1 MEVLLIMLNQGEL
14 EELVVVVM
22 VVKQII
28 TEVHRLNL
36 QVVQQILEEEE
47 EEQVVKQVLLQWI
60 LELEV
65 QV

>member
-1 MEVLLIMLNQGEL
+1 